1 MTAPRQHRTI
11 VAAALLAVASL
22 LAACSA
28 PGEPATP
35 MAPPTSEAQPTAT
48 SPAPSPTPPPPPT
61 PTPAGTQVQ
70 AGTLEVRITDAPD
83 PEVTSVL
90 VTVTGV
96 EVHRADP
103 GEWRT
108 VVEGPAS
115 FDLIALTGVEAIL
128 GARPLEAGRYTQVR
142 LEIDTIEV
150 TRAGETE
157 EAEVP
162 SGTLKLVGAFLLEPA
177 ETTIIT
183 LDFDVDRSLVQR
195 VGKPPLFKPVVKL
208 IIGEPGAPGKPT
220 VPLTGAPP
228 TPAPSPVTTEA
239 PPPTAT
245 ALPETATPTAT
256 TAPAETATPA
266 ATITPTEA
274 PTAAPP
280 ESPAPTPTQDPT
292 GALFLAIESPAD
304 LVEIVT
310 EDTVEITG
318 RTRIDALVSVNDEI
332 VDVDENGRFS
342 ATVALEEGDNVI
354 EIVASIATGEE
365 VGESLV
371 IFYEPTGS

>member
-128 GARPLEAGRYTQVR
+128 GARSLEAGRYTQVR

-195 VGKPPLFKPVVKL
+195 GGKPPLFKPVVKL
-208 IIGEPGAPGKPT
+208 LIGEPGAPGKPT

-228 TPAPSPVTTEA
+228 TPVPSPVATETPSA
-239 PPPTAT
+239 TAT
-245 ALPETATPTAT
+245 APPETVTAT
-256 TAPAETATPA
+256 ATAAPAETAT
-266 ATITPTEA
+266 
-274 PTAAPP
+274 
-280 ESPAPTPTQDPT
+280 PAPTPTQDPT
-292 GALFLAIESPAD
+292 GALFLAIESPAN

-310 EDTVEITG
+310 EDEIEITG

-332 VDVDENGRFS
+332 VDVDENGRFN

-371 IFYEPTGS
+371 IFYEPSGS